1 MAEMIGMRNHRLVD
15 KMVIHVE
22 TEELGHEITYERFKE
37 ILDGYEILLGTLED
51 SRTYNPND
59 TRTQQQETAD
69 MKLSHK
75 LYLSPAVEGSYS
87 VEARIYD
94 DSEDGQPTL
103 PFEGQGFDRV
113 FTVIECAATGDADKF
128 AEAVPSKLGRLRVLE
143 GVKKVSPKPSER
155 ITVTSGL
162 KAERTTH
169 LKQADVI
176 PFHQLQPVED
186 EYTDSEVIGTIALV
200 DFEKKT
206 IWLRPK
212 NAAKRF
218 KIQYDPEIEERL
230 IDARYKLMKVNCKV
244 KYNLNG
250 DIAEIIDADGIE
262 ELELRPIE
270 IDSFVADDGTHV
282 FRHPITVIV
291 ELDETSQVYLGVFE
305 ELDLCVYV
313 EHQDEMRQEILDDLA
328 WRWSAIAI
336 ADENELAP
344 DALAVRNTFLD
355 LVVE

>member
-1 MAEMIGMRNHRLVD
+1 MKNHRLVD

-22 TEELGHEITYERFKE
+22 TEELGHEITYDRFKE
-37 ILDGYEILLGTLED
+37 ILDGYEMLLGILED
-51 SRTYNPND
+51 DRTYNPND

-94 DSEDGQPTL
+94 DSEDGQPAL
-103 PFEGQGFDRV
+103 PFEGQGFERV
-113 FTVIECAATGDADKF
+113 LTVIDCAVSGDADKF
-128 AEAVPSKLGRLRVLE
+128 AEAVPSKLGRLRVIE
-143 GVKKVSPKPSER
+143 GVKRVSPKPSEK

-162 KAERTTH
+162 TAEKTTH

-176 PFHQLQPVED
+176 PFHKLQPIED
-186 EYTDSEVIGTIALV
+186 EYVDSEVIGTIALV
-200 DFEKKT
+200 DFERKT
-206 IWLRPK
+206 LWLRPK
-212 NAAKRF
+212 SATKRF
-218 KIQYDPEIEERL
+218 KMQYDPEIEDRL
-230 IDARYKLMKVNCKV
+230 MDARYKLMKVNCKV
-244 KYNLNG
+244 KYNING

-262 ELELRPIE
+262 ELELRPVE
-270 IDSFVADDGTHV
+270 IDSFDCDGVTHT
-282 FRHPITVIV
+282 FEHPITVTV

-328 WRWSAIAI
+328 WRWSAIVM
-336 ADENELAP
+336 ADEDELAP
-344 DALAVRNTFLD
+344 DAIAVRNAFRD